1 MEEAG
6 RLGLR
11 SDNGD
16 MIIYQTE
23 DGQAKIDVRLEN
35 ETLWLSQAQIAELF
49 QTTKQNVS
57 LHVNNIL
64 NERELE
70 ASATVKEY
78 LTVQEE
84 GSREVNRRVKFYN
97 LDMILAIGY
106 RVKSLRGVQFRR
118 WATAVLHEYLQKGFA
133 MNDDLLK
140 NIGGGVYWKE
150 LLERIR
156 DIRASEK
163 VLYRQVLDLY
173 ATSLDYNAAR
183 PETVEFFKIVQN
195 KLHYAVSGHTAS
207 EIVFNRANAEL
218 PFMGL
223 TTFRGNRPV
232 KSEVTV
238 AKNYM
243 TEKELFALR
252 RMVNAFFDMAELK
265 AETHEPMYMR
275 DWLETLDKFTG
286 DFGFGILEGSGHV
299 SQIEAA
305 EKAHR
310 EYNAY
315 RAQLSDDLSDVEKAY
330 LDTLR
335 DMQRRLKDGGGERL
349 T

>member
-6 RLGLR
+6 RLGLM
-11 SDNGD
+11 SDKGD

-310 EYNAY
+310 EYDAY

-335 DMQRRLKDGGGERL
+335 DMQRRLKDGGRNV
-349 T
+349 